1 MRDKKPLVVA
11 GMFGNV
17 VVVIFQ
23 SIVYLEMHQNDFFL
37 IFKKLFLISA
47 HQNDSKILKNINF
60 KQKNSKFFG
69 TRVGQRSQPV
79 P

>member
-1 MRDKKPLVVA
+1 
-11 GMFGNV
+11 V

-23 SIVYLEMHQNDFFL
+23 SIFYLEMHQNNFFL

-69 TRVGQRSQPV
+69 TRVGPRSQPV

>member
-1 MRDKKPLVVA
+1 
-11 GMFGNV
+11 
-17 VVVIFQ
+17 
-23 SIVYLEMHQNDFFL
+23 MHQNYFFL